1 MNRSTHS
8 ATESVSRYFELGLSY
23 CSGDPSSQDLV
34 LAHKWLNLAAIAGS
48 DEARTLRA
56 EVARDMTPEQI
67 AAAQKLAREHLGQ
80 AIH

>member
-8 ATESVSRYFELGLSY
+8 SSESVSRYFELGLSY

-80 AIH
+80 SIH